1 MKDKILAGL
10 WPLLATSGGE
20 HMSHSEKLA
29 SFTRRYTS
37 LLTAYLNS
45 ADEEIL
51 LAAFR
56 MGNEMVRS
64 AIFIEEFAEIHSRTM
79 QELGADPLL
88 GNRPYME
95 IMMAYG
101 TAFRAMD
108 ERIRNDA
115 LMRKNYGRLKMA
127 LGDTIQAI
135 NNVRGT
141 ADDSYT
147 TSHQQRV
154 ALLACEIAAQLELE
168 EERVEGLRL
177 AASLHDVGMIQLPQ
191 AMLVKGGQL
200 DASEMDVIRAHPQ
213 VAYDLLKD
221 IDLPWPVAE
230 ITLQHHE
237 RIDGSGYPF
246 GLPGS
251 EILLEARI
259 ISVADTVEAMVSRRP
274 YRAALDISQAL
285 NEIKGGR
292 GTIFDAEVVDICCS
306 LFTDKGF
313 TFIH

>member
-1 MKDKILAGL
+1 
-10 WPLLATSGGE
+10 
-20 HMSHSEKLA
+20 
-29 SFTRRYTS
+29 
-37 LLTAYLNS
+37 
-45 ADEEIL
+45 
-51 LAAFR
+51 
-56 MGNEMVRS
+56 
-64 AIFIEEFAEIHSRTM
+64 
-79 QELGADPLL
+79 
-88 GNRPYME
+88 
-95 IMMAYG
+95 
-101 TAFRAMD
+101 
-108 ERIRNDA
+108 
-115 LMRKNYGRLKMA
+115 
-127 LGDTIQAI
+127 
-135 NNVRGT
+135 
-141 ADDSYT
+141 
-147 TSHQQRV
+147 V

-230 ITLQHHE
+230 ITRQHHE

>member
-1 MKDKILAGL
+1 MKDKIPAGL
-10 WPLLATSGGE
+10 WPLLATSDGE
-20 HMSHSEKLA
+20 SMPHSDKLA
-29 SFTRRYTS
+29 SFSRRYADLVS
-37 LLTAYLNS
+37 AYLKN

-64 AIFIEEFAEIHSRTM
+64 SIFIEEFAEIHSRTI
-79 QELGADPLL
+79 LKLNADPLL
-88 GNRPYME
+88 GSRPYME

-101 TAFRAMD
+101 SAFRAMD
-108 ERIRNDA
+108 ERIRNNA
-115 LMRKNYGRLKMA
+115 LIRENYGRLKLA

-135 NNVRGT
+135 NSVRGT

-154 ALLACEIAAQLELE
+154 ALLACEIAAQLGLE

-191 AMLVKGGQL
+191 AMLVKGDRL
-200 DASEMDVIRAHPQ
+200 DASEMDVIKAHPQ

-230 ITLQHHE
+230 ITRQHHE
-237 RIDGSGYPF
+237 RINGSGYPF

-251 EILLEARI
+251 EILLEAKI

-285 NEIKGGR
+285 NEIQGGR
-292 GTIFDAEVVDICCS
+292 GTIFDPEVVDICCN
-306 LFTDKGF
+306 LFTDRGF